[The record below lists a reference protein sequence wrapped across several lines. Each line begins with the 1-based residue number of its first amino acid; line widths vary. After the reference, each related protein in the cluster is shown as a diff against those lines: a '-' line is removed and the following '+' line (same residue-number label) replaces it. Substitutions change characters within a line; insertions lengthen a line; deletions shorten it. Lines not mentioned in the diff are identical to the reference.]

1 MKTVG
6 YAIVGTGYFG
16 AELGRIMKEQE
27 GAKIVA
33 VLDPE
38 NGQTIADEL
47 GCDVE
52 TDLDT
57 LYSRDDVDAVI
68 VATPNYLHKE
78 PVVKAAEHGVNVF
91 CEKPIALSYQDC
103 DDMVRAC
110 QEHGVIFMAGHVMN
124 FFHGVR
130 HAKKL
135 INDGVIGKVLYC
147 HSARNGWEEQQPTI
161 SWKKI
166 REKSGGHLYHHIH
179 ELDCVQFLMGGMP
192 EEVTM
197 TGGNVAHQ
205 GEAFGDED
213 DMLFVNMQFSDNRYA
228 VLEWGSAFHWPE
240 HYVLIQGTKGA
251 IKIDMCDCGG
261 TLKIDGKDEHFLVH
275 EGKLTV
281 IAHVAC
287 NNTKDSQELA
297 RHAESLGVDAI
308 AAIPPI
314 YFHLPEY
321 AIAQYWND
329 ISAAAPNTDFVIY
342 NIPQL
347 AGVALTQ
354 GLFAEMRKN
363 PNVIGVKNSSMPVQ
377 DIQMFK
383 QAAGPDYII
392 FNGPDEQFMSGRVI
406 GAEGA
411 IGGTYGVMPELYLK
425 LDEYVRAGKMEEARE
440 IQYACDEIIYKMCS
454 AHGNMYAVIKAILK
468 INEGLELGGVKEPLP
483 GLIDEDSD
491 IVKKAA
497 QMICDAKKKYL

>member
-1 MKTVG
+1 MKKKL
-6 YAIVGTGYFG
+6 AILLVGTMIASSILAGCG
-16 AELGRIMKEQE
+16 SKKSEPTKKETSGELKGDITFWHSFTQGPRMEVIQQTADQFMKDNP
-27 GAKIVA
+27 GVKIK
-33 VLDPE
+33 
-38 NGQTIADEL
+38 I
-47 GCDVE
+47 E
-52 TDLDT
+52 TFSWGDFYTKWTTGLASGNVPDMST
-57 LYSRDDVDAVI
+57 AL
-68 VATPNYLHKE
+68 PG
-78 PVVKAAEHGVNVF
+78 HGVNVF

-275 EGKLTV
+275 E
-281 IAHVAC
+281 
-287 NNTKDSQELA
+287 SQEEDDDRTRIYHSTEMDGAIMYGKPGKKPPMWLHSIMKNEMKYLNGILHGKEVDEEFRPLLTGEAA
-297 RHAESLGVDAI
+297 RAAI
-308 AAIPPI
+308 ATADACTRSR
-314 YFHLPEY
+314 FE
-321 AIAQYWND
+321 D
-329 ISAAAPNTDFVIY
+329 
-342 NIPQL
+342 
-347 AGVALTQ
+347 
-354 GLFAEMRKN
+354 RK
-363 PNVIGVKNSSMPVQ
+363 VKLS
-377 DIQMFK
+377 
-383 QAAGPDYII
+383 
-392 FNGPDEQFMSGRVI
+392 
-406 GAEGA
+406 
-411 IGGTYGVMPELYLK
+411 
-425 LDEYVRAGKMEEARE
+425 
-440 IQYACDEIIYKMCS
+440 EII
-454 AHGNMYAVIKAILK
+454 G
-468 INEGLELGGVKEPLP
+468 
-483 GLIDEDSD
+483 
-491 IVKKAA
+491 
-497 QMICDAKKKYL
+497 

>member
-1 MKTVG
+1 MKKKL
-6 YAIVGTGYFG
+6 AILLVGTMIASSILAGCG
-16 AELGRIMKEQE
+16 SKKSEPTKKETSGELKGDITFWHSFTQGPRMEVIQQTADQFMKDNPGVKIKIETFSWGDFYTKWTTGLASGNVPDMSTALPGHVVEMMDADALEPVDDLIDDIGRNKFSKTALSE
-27 GAKIVA
+27 GKKDGTCYS
-33 VLDPE
+33 LP
-38 NGQTIADEL
+38 
-47 GCDVE
+47 
-52 TDLDT
+52 
-57 LYSRDDVDAVI
+57 LYSHAQVMWYRKD
-68 VATPNYLHKE
+68 LLQ
-78 PVVKAAEHGVNVF
+78 KAGLSVPKTWDEFAEAAKTLTKDGVNVF

-275 EGKLTV
+275 E
-281 IAHVAC
+281 
-287 NNTKDSQELA
+287 SQEEDDD
-297 RHAESLGVDAI
+297 RTR
-308 AAIPPI
+308 I
-314 YFHLPEY
+314 YH
-321 AIAQYWND
+321 
-329 ISAAAPNTDFVIY
+329 ST
-342 NIPQL
+342 
-347 AGVALTQ
+347 
-354 GLFAEMRKN
+354 EM
-363 PNVIGVKNSSMPVQ
+363 
-377 DIQMFK
+377 D
-383 QAAGPDYII
+383 
-392 FNGPDEQFMSGRVI
+392 
-406 GAEGA
+406 GA
-411 IGGTYGVMPELYLK
+411 IMYGKVF
-425 LDEYVRAGKMEEARE
+425 
-440 IQYACDEIIYKMCS
+440 
-454 AHGNMYAVIKAILK
+454 
-468 INEGLELGGVKEPLP
+468 
-483 GLIDEDSD
+483 
-491 IVKKAA
+491 
-497 QMICDAKKKYL
+497 

>member
-1 MKTVG
+1 MDTSSRMEQILSSDNLNRAYLQVVRNK
-6 YAIVGTGYFG
+6 G
-16 AELGRIMKEQE
+16 AEGVDGMKYTELKEHLEKNGEIIKEQLRTRKYKPQPVRRVE
-27 GAKIVA
+27 IPKPDGGVRNLGVPTVTDRFIQQAIA
-33 VLDPE
+33 QVLTP
-38 NGQTIADEL
+38 IY
-47 GCDVE
+47 
-52 TDLDT
+52 T
-57 LYSRDDVDAVI
+57 LYSREDVEAVI

-78 PVVKAAEHGVNVF
+78 PVIKAAEHGVNVF

-103 DDMVRAC
+103 DEMVRAC

-130 HAKKL
+130 YAKKL

-261 TLKIDGKDEHFLVH
+261 TVKIDGKDEHFLVH
-275 EGKLTV
+275 E
-281 IAHVAC
+281 
-287 NNTKDSQELA
+287 SQEEDDDRTRIYHGTEMDGAIMYGKPGKKPPMWLHSIMKNEMKYLNGILHGKEVDDEFKPLLTGEAA
-297 RHAESLGVDAI
+297 RAAI
-308 AAIPPI
+308 ATADACTKSRVEDRKVK
-314 YFHLPEY
+314 LSE
-321 AIAQYWND
+321 
-329 ISAAAPNTDFVIY
+329 VI
-342 NIPQL
+342 
-347 AGVALTQ
+347 
-354 GLFAEMRKN
+354 R
-363 PNVIGVKNSSMPVQ
+363 
-377 DIQMFK
+377 
-383 QAAGPDYII
+383 
-392 FNGPDEQFMSGRVI
+392 
-406 GAEGA
+406 
-411 IGGTYGVMPELYLK
+411 
-425 LDEYVRAGKMEEARE
+425 
-440 IQYACDEIIYKMCS
+440 
-454 AHGNMYAVIKAILK
+454 
-468 INEGLELGGVKEPLP
+468 
-483 GLIDEDSD
+483 
-491 IVKKAA
+491 
-497 QMICDAKKKYL
+497 